1 MTPQKSQD
9 GTCRLGAWVRDNM
22 QGIGTLTFVEPDGTF
37 AALGHGISDVDTG
50 KMLQLNGGE
59 LYLTQI
65 LSVIP
70 GKAGVPGELQGVIHY
85 EEKNRIGSVAENTIY
100 GIHGVLDREK
110 SSALPL
116 TVTEIAYRQEIE
128 TGPATVRMC
137 VDNTAATENRRHR
150 TGKFRLAGAPERKAD
165 RRHYPCFRK
174 PSRKRLRCLCGKHAC
189 TELKKYALIW
199 LKLLQTS
206 EFLRKMSIEFSK
218 IYGKY
223 IENAKK

>member
-100 GIHGVLDREK
+100 GIHGVLDRK
-110 SSALPL
+110 KQCTA
-116 TVTEIAYRQEIE
+116 AYRDGNCLSAGDRD
-128 TGPATVRMC
+128 GPGHRADVRGQYS
-137 VDNTAATENRRHR
+137 RRV
-150 TGKFRLAGAPERKAD
+150 
-165 RRHYPCFRK
+165 
-174 PSRKRLRCLCGKHAC
+174 
-189 TELKKYALIW
+189 
-199 LKLLQTS
+199 
-206 EFLRKMSIEFSK
+206 
-218 IYGKY
+218 
-223 IENAKK
+223 

>member
-1 MTPQKSQD
+1 MLHRYEQKF
-9 GTCRLGAWVRDNM
+9 CARN
-22 QGIGTLTFVEPDGTF
+22 
-37 AALGHGISDVDTG
+37 
-50 KMLQLNGGE
+50 
-59 LYLTQI
+59 
-65 LSVIP
+65 
-70 GKAGVPGELQGVIHY
+70 
-85 EEKNRIGSVAENTIY
+85 
-100 GIHGVLDREK
+100 
-110 SSALPL
+110 
-116 TVTEIAYRQEIE
+116 YRS
-128 TGPATVRMC
+128 
-137 VDNTAATENRRHR
+137 TAATENRRHR

-174 PSRKRLRCLCGKHAC
+174 PSRKRLRCLCGKYAC